1 MASFVRDRLT
11 WLVYLQLGVYGYI
24 LYGIGPSIQLLRDD
38 QGISKTLSG
47 LHGTALAVGAVAVGV
62 IGPRVVQRIGRSRA
76 LWGGLATACAGIA
89 IFCASTALP
98 VTLFGAFIATFGGS
112 FVVSVSSTVLADHH
126 AVAGSGAV
134 SEGHAGAAAVGM
146 CAPLV
151 IGGAVAI
158 GVGWRAGLLV
168 ALVLVVVLAVALG
181 RVVIPDHRLV
191 VGHDPTPS
199 GSLPSRYW
207 WAWAAL
213 AFCVAVEF
221 SMTIWTSD
229 VLRERVGLSEGAAAA
244 GVTAVVAGMAIG
256 RVAGGRLSL
265 RRDLDWL
272 FYRAL
277 LVTALGFGVFWFST
291 AVLPAMIGLA
301 ICGLGISLHFPV
313 GLMRAINASS
323 GRTDLAAARSSLA
336 VGVAVGV
343 GPFVLGAL
351 ADEVGTHTAF
361 LVVPGFLA
369 LAAVCIRQS
378 ALRPATL

>member
-1 MASFVRDRLT
+1 MPSFVRDRLT

-47 LHGTALAVGAVAVGV
+47 LHGTALAAGAVAVGV
-62 IGPRVVQRIGRSRA
+62 IGPRVVQRIGRGPA
-76 LWGGLATACAGIA
+76 LWGGLVGACAGIVL
-89 IFCASTALP
+89 FCISTALP
-98 VTLFGAFIATFGGS
+98 ITLLGAFVATFGGS

-126 AVAGSGAV
+126 APAGSGAV
-134 SEGHAGAAAVGM
+134 SEGHAGAAVVGM

-158 GVGWRAGLLV
+158 GAGWRAGLLV
-168 ALVLVVVLAVALG
+168 ALLLMLVLVVALG
-181 RVVIPDHRLV
+181 RVRIPDHRLAD
-191 VGHDPTPS
+191 GRDPAPS
-199 GSLPSRYW
+199 GSLPARYW
-207 WAWAAL
+207 WAWTAL

-229 VLRERVGLSEGAAAA
+229 VLRDRVGLSEGAAAA
-244 GVTAVVAGMAIG
+244 GVTAVVAGMAVG
-256 RVAGGRLSL
+256 RIAGGRLSL
-265 RRDLDWL
+265 RHELDWL
-272 FYRAL
+272 FFRAL
-277 LVTALGFGVFWFST
+277 LVTGAGFAVFWIST
-291 AVLPAMIGLA
+291 AALPAMIGLA

-351 ADEVGTHTAF
+351 ADTAGTHTAF
-361 LVVPGFLA
+361 LVVPGFLV
-369 LAAVCIRQS
+369 LAALCARRS
-378 ALRPATL
+378 ATTPAVG